1 GWQFQEYPPTIQCLL
16 EKALIRATKLDRK
29 CLQLVGASRTDA
41 GVHALGQVAHFLTP
55 FNYDTLD
62 RIHAEALNGLLPDD
76 IRVREIAP
84 VVPEFHARFSV
95 TSKLYRYRIYNSPVM
110 DPLLRHHAY
119 HCPYNLNAAI
129 MAEAAKHFV
138 GRHDFLAFANTSR
151 NDRVPHPVKTI
162 IRFDVSEMGSVIQ
175 LDVEGTGFLYRQVR
189 NMVSLPV
196 VATFTPLVTVEISVV
211 NAGSGRPVQPKT
223 ANGFLTESQ
232 TGRLTG
238 STRKI
243 GRSVQNST
251 PGQTLNK
258 KALSNFSRENKF
270 SGNQWYFRI
279 LNSIALFVTFQSTPT
294 PPPPTPTPPPSVDN
308 DAASSS
314 FSPRRRRRHLLLH
327 STSPLPP
334 LIDAAASS
342 FNRRC
347 RLLRQPTMSPL
358 PSSYY

>member
-1 GWQFQEYPPTIQCLL
+1 DCKKWRLVVSYDGIRYAGWQFQEYPPTIQCLL

-162 IRFDVSEMGSVIQ
+162 IRFDVSEMA
-175 LDVEGTGFLYRQVR
+175 R
-189 NMVSLPV
+189 N
-196 VATFTPLVTVEISVV
+196 
-211 NAGSGRPVQPKT
+211 
-223 ANGFLTESQ
+223 
-232 TGRLTG
+232 
-238 STRKI
+238 
-243 GRSVQNST
+243 
-251 PGQTLNK
+251 
-258 KALSNFSRENKF
+258 
-270 SGNQWYFRI
+270 
-279 LNSIALFVTFQSTPT
+279 
-294 PPPPTPTPPPSVDN
+294 
-308 DAASSS
+308 
-314 FSPRRRRRHLLLH
+314 
-327 STSPLPP
+327 
-334 LIDAAASS
+334 
-342 FNRRC
+342 
-347 RLLRQPTMSPL
+347 
-358 PSSYY
+358 

>member
-1 GWQFQEYPPTIQCLL
+1 DCKKWRLVVSYDGIRYAGWQFQEYPPTIQCLL

-162 IRFDVSEMGSVIQ
+162 IRFDVSEMVALLIQIGKEGVPTDMVGMILESRDRRKLAKYTSMSAPSQGLCLVSVNYNQ
-175 LDVEGTGFLYRQVR
+175 DHLC
-189 NMVSLPV
+189 LPE
-196 VATFTPLVTVEISVV
+196 L
-211 NAGSGRPVQPKT
+211 G
-223 ANGFLTESQ
+223 
-232 TGRLTG
+232 
-238 STRKI
+238 
-243 GRSVQNST
+243 
-251 PGQTLNK
+251 
-258 KALSNFSRENKF
+258 
-270 SGNQWYFRI
+270 Y
-279 LNSIALFVTFQSTPT
+279 
-294 PPPPTPTPPPSVDN
+294 PSV
-308 DAASSS
+308 S
-314 FSPRRRRRHLLLH
+314 FGRHQTI
-327 STSPLPP
+327 SKCKLPP
-334 LIDAAASS
+334 YLV
-342 FNRRC
+342 
-347 RLLRQPTMSPL
+347 
-358 PSSYY
+358 

>member
-1 GWQFQEYPPTIQCLL
+1 LGTVSTLSDKSLINGITLKPSISSTRDSDDSLSHDFNDCKKWRLVVSYDGIRYAGWQFQEYPPTIQCLL

-162 IRFDVSEMGSVIQ
+162 IRFDGSVIQ

-189 NMVSLPV
+189 NMVALLIQIGKEGVPTDMVGMILESRDRRKLAKYTSMSAPSQGLCLVSVNYNQDHLCLPE
-196 VATFTPLVTVEISVV
+196 L
-211 NAGSGRPVQPKT
+211 G
-223 ANGFLTESQ
+223 
-232 TGRLTG
+232 
-238 STRKI
+238 
-243 GRSVQNST
+243 
-251 PGQTLNK
+251 
-258 KALSNFSRENKF
+258 
-270 SGNQWYFRI
+270 Y
-279 LNSIALFVTFQSTPT
+279 
-294 PPPPTPTPPPSVDN
+294 PSV
-308 DAASSS
+308 S
-314 FSPRRRRRHLLLH
+314 FGRHQTI
-327 STSPLPP
+327 SKCKLPP
-334 LIDAAASS
+334 YLV
-342 FNRRC
+342 
-347 RLLRQPTMSPL
+347 
-358 PSSYY
+358 